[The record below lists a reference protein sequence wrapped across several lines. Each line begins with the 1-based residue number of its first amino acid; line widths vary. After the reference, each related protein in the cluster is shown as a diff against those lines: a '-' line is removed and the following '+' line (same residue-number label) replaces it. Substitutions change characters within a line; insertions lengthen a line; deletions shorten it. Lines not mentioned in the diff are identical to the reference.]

1 MQRSIE
7 NLLPNLA
14 YASDFAPN
22 PRFITQCAGCYL
34 PVICQWLCSERSF
47 LFLISFSWTQYLM
60 LNDQIYLTHDVCI
73 LLYIPHFSSILSNL

>member
-22 PRFITQCAGCYL
+22 PPPSAYFKLVPGRLTAKDEYARRFYCTTCGQN
-34 PVICQWLCSERSF
+34 
-47 LFLISFSWTQYLM
+47 M
-60 LNDQIYLTHDVCI
+60 
-73 LLYIPHFSSILSNL
+73 